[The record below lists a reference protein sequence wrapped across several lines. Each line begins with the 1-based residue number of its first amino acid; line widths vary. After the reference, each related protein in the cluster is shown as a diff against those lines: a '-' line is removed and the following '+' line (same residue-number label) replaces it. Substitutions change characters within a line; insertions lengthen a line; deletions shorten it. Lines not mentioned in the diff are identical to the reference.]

1 MSAVTA
7 AAVDKTS
14 AIQEQLVEIQTK
26 IQSILGDL
34 SDDGHLE
41 YNQLTIV
48 RQFSQIQGTLDT
60 LKYLATK

>member
-1 MSAVTA
+1 MSIA

-14 AIQEQLVEIQTK
+14 TIQNQLVEIQLQ